1 MNTQELVDQMIKSK
15 KLRNNHEIEKYEQ
28 SIEQLINHNKLEEL
42 YLGFDDNT
50 EDDEV
55 MFGLV
60 HAIES
65 FYEEVGEEEYF
76 FIFINQIKMIYRE
89 SKEWIKLMTVRILND
104 IESRNEFIKIF
115 QKSKQ
120 EDKDFIINL
129 MKDIELDNIEHLKDL
144 TSKFTK

>member
-65 FYEEVGEEEYF
+65 FCEEVGKEDYF
-76 FIFINQIKMIYRE
+76 FIFINQIKMIYIE

-129 MKDIELDNIEHLKDL
+129 MRDIELDNIEHLKDL
-144 TSKFTK
+144 TSKFTN

>member
-1 MNTQELVDQMIKSK
+1 
-15 KLRNNHEIEKYEQ
+15 
-28 SIEQLINHNKLEEL
+28 
-42 YLGFDDNT
+42 
-50 EDDEV
+50 

-65 FYEEVGEEEYF
+65 FYEEVGEDEYF

-115 QKSKQ
+115 QKSNQ
-120 EDKDFIINL
+120 ENKDFIINL

-144 TSKFTK
+144 TSKFTN

>member
-89 SKEWIKLMTVRILND
+89 SKEWIKLTTVRILND

-115 QKSKQ
+115 QKSNQ
-120 EDKDFIINL
+120 ENKDFIINL

-144 TSKFTK
+144 TSKFTN

>member
-28 SIEQLINHNKLEEL
+28 AIEQLINHNKLEEL

-50 EDDEV
+50 DDYEV

-89 SKEWIKLMTVRILND
+89 SKEWVKLMTVRILND

-115 QKSKQ
+115 QKSNQ

-129 MKDIELDNIEHLKDL
+129 MEDIELDNIEHLKDL
-144 TSKFTK
+144 TSKFTN

>member
-42 YLGFDDNT
+42 YLGFDDNA

-144 TSKFTK
+144 TSKFTN

>member
-65 FYEEVGEEEYF
+65 FCEEVGEEEYF
-76 FIFINQIKMIYRE
+76 FIFINQIKMIYIE

-104 IESRNEFIKIF
+104 TESRNEFIKIF

-144 TSKFTK
+144 TSKFTN